1 MISCRSALSLIEPLL
16 DSELDAARKADVEEH
31 LRECPNCYVVFE
43 RLKRLNE
50 DLRSPGLRYEAP
62 ERLRSEVM
70 SGLRQAAGVAATP
83 APIRVSRRWPANSW
97 AIAATALLAFSACW
111 NLVLL
116 RSQKSAGN
124 DVTQQVVASHV
135 RSMIGDHLL
144 DIKSTDQHNVKP
156 WFDGKLD
163 YAPDVR
169 DFAADGFPLIGGR
182 VDYIDRRSV
191 AALIYRH
198 RQHVI
203 NLFVW
208 PSSTAVRV
216 PEAAS
221 GLSLVA
227 WNKAGMAYFAI
238 SDLNRT
244 ELLRFADLYRR

>member
-1 MISCRSALSLIEPLL
+1 
-16 DSELDAARKADVEEH
+16 
-31 LRECPNCYVVFE
+31 
-43 RLKRLNE
+43 
-50 DLRSPGLRYEAP
+50 
-62 ERLRSEVM
+62 
-70 SGLRQAAGVAATP
+70 
-83 APIRVSRRWPANSW
+83 
-97 AIAATALLAFSACW
+97 
-111 NLVLL
+111 
-116 RSQKSAGN
+116 
-124 DVTQQVVASHV
+124 
-135 RSMIGDHLL
+135 MIGDHLL

-221 GLSLVA
+221 GFSLVA